1 MKIIQAIFAVSTLVL
16 TLLAVIKVFETE
28 SFTAIE
34 YFILSNA
41 AMLVTVVIAGFVQKQ
56 NEQNNQTQPGLSE

>member
-1 MKIIQAIFAVSTLVL
+1 MKIIQAIFAVLTLVL